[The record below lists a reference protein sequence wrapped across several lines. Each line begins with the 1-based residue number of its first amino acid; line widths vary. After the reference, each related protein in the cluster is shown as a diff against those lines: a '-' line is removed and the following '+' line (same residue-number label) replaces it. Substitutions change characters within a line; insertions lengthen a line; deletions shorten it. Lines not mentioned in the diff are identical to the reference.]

1 MYSIF
6 GGTMSFPK
14 KIKIVYD
21 RNGCIGAAAC
31 AAINPEDFVM
41 NDDGKADLV
50 KSGKEGNKF
59 IKIFDLPNQN
69 ALEKIVDS
77 AKGCPVDVIEVWD
90 IKENKKLAP

>member
-1 MYSIF
+1 
-6 GGTMSFPK
+6 MSFPK
-14 KIKIVYD
+14 EIKMVYD

-50 KSGKEGNKF
+50 QAKKEGDKF
-59 IKIFDLPNQN
+59 IKILHVPNQD
-69 ALEKIVDS
+69 LLDKIVDS

-90 IKENKKLAP
+90 VKENKKLAP

>member
-1 MYSIF
+1 
-6 GGTMSFPK
+6 MSFPK
-14 KIKIVYD
+14 EIKMVYD
-21 RNGCIGAAAC
+21 RDGCIGAAAC

-50 KSGKEGNKF
+50 QAKKEGNRF
-59 IKIFDLPNQN
+59 IKVLSVPNQD
-69 ALEKIVDS
+69 LLDKIIDS